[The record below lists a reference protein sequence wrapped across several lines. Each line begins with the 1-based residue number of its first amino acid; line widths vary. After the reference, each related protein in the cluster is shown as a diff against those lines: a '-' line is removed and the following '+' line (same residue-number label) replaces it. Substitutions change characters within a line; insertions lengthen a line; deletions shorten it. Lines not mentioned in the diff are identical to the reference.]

1 MSSSR
6 RNPYACIDLKDIE
19 KLQKKANQGK
29 ESLAF
34 KKDSLEEKLW
44 LTMEEINN
52 KSKAINSCDLP
63 NDDPDYSSIVLSVQ
77 QYYEVIFDGKQLEKY
92 KNNKHLIDFDYNK
105 ASVLEKIQKVAA
117 ISYHFRAGNCQEKAF
132 YGFNAL
138 LSSLIEKKISTFS
151 QAVPLKLAYFNNHFT
166 VIVANQ
172 FLFDPWLSIAYSCNT
187 NKPLIPQIE
196 NFYETFGD
204 LKVYFEIDENWTCSH
219 DIAGTGNIKNDAIS
233 TQYTFTFFPNEY
245 NEYVD
250 SQQKSYQE
258 SVLKLSQ
265 EVKEFPPVSE
275 LFEDSKMTNSTS
287 SENTIVENTLTETL
301 EFKPIKDN
309 STTDSSNEFI
319 ATAELSSDKSDR
331 RPISPSFFNQQPVT
345 SRVTHGSNTPPP
357 RKNGFAPY

>member
-6 RNPYACIDLKDIE
+6 QNPYALTDLKTVE
-19 KLQKKANQGK
+19 KLHKKASQGEK
-29 ESLAF
+29 TLAF
-34 KKDSLEEKLW
+34 KKDSLEEKIW
-44 LTMEEINN
+44 LAMEEIN
-52 KSKAINSCDLP
+52 KKTQAIKSCDLP
-63 NDDPDYSSIVLSVQ
+63 NDDPHHSAIVLSVQ
-77 QYYEVIFDGKQLEKY
+77 QSYKVVFDGEKSEKY
-92 KNNKHLIDFDYNK
+92 ENNKHLVDFDYKK

-117 ISYHFRAGNCQEKAF
+117 ISYQFRAGNCQEKAF

-138 LSSLIEKKISTFS
+138 LSSLIEQKISTFS
-151 QAVPLKLAYFNNHFT
+151 RAIPLKLAYFDNHF
-166 VIVANQ
+166 IIIIANQ
-172 FLFDPWLSIAYSCNT
+172 FLFDPWLGIAYSCDA
-187 NKPLIPQIE
+187 NKLLIPQIE
-196 NFYETFGD
+196 NYFENFGK
-204 LKVYFEIDENWTCSH
+204 LKIYFEIDENWVCSH
-219 DIAGTGNIKNDAIS
+219 DIYGTGNVKNDPIS

-287 SENTIVENTLTETL
+287 SENTIVEGTLTETL
-301 EFKPIKDN
+301 EFKPIEDN